1 MKNKGILVMFLAI
14 ALLSLSLISC
24 QSSQSTVANS
34 DTTLHTPEWA
44 KNVNIYEVNI
54 RQYTPEGTINAF
66 SQHLPRL
73 KDMGVDILWL
83 MPINPIGEKNRKG
96 TLGSYY
102 SVKDYTAVNPEFGT
116 VNDFKALVIRAHELG
131 MKVIIDWVANHT
143 AWDHAW
149 MTQHPDWYTTDS
161 TGKIVSPFDWS
172 DVADLNYDKPEMRN
186 EMLKALKYWVKDLD
200 IDGYRCDVAGMVP
213 VDFWNNVRAS
223 LDSIKPVFMLAEA
236 EEPALHDRAFDM
248 AYSWSTHH
256 VMNQIAKGKLT
267 ARSMDSIILFN
278 KNRFQPST
286 ILMQFTSNHDENSWN
301 GTESERMGKAAQT
314 FAVLTATIPGMPL
327 IYSGQESG
335 ITKRLEFFEKDPIVW
350 NNYPLSGF
358 YKNLLKLKHNNP
370 ALRNGVWGGTYQKVA
385 TSDSL
390 SVFAFTRIKESNT
403 VFVITNL
410 KDASVKITLG
420 GGAPTGQFTELFSG
434 LVKDIDAKTEFELK
448 PYEYLVFYK

>member
-1 MKNKGILVMFLAI
+1 MNKRGFYAIILAI
-14 ALLSLSLISC
+14 MVLSLSLFSC
-24 QSSQSTVANS
+24 QSSQSSMVKADTVL
-34 DTTLHTPEWA
+34 TTPEWA

-102 SVKDYTAVNPEFGT
+102 SVKDYTTINPEFGT
-116 VNDFKALVIRAHELG
+116 LTDFKAMVIRAHELG
-131 MKVIIDWVANHT
+131 MKVIVDWVANHT
-143 AWDHAW
+143 SWDHAW
-149 MTQHPDWYTTDS
+149 MTEHPDWYTKDS
-161 TGKIVSPFDWS
+161 TGKIVSPFDWT
-172 DVADLNYDKPEMRN
+172 DVADLNYDKPEMRR
-186 EMLKALKYWVKDLD
+186 EMLNALKYWVKEAD

-236 EEPALHDRAFDM
+236 EEPALHDKAFDM

-278 KNRFQPST
+278 KNRFQPYT

-301 GTESERMGKAAQT
+301 GTEFERYGKGVEA
-314 FAVLTATIPGMPL
+314 FAVLTYTLNGMPM
-327 IYSGQESG
+327 IYTGQEVG
-335 ITKRLEFFEKDPIVW
+335 LKKRLSFFEKDMVPSW
-350 NNYPLSGF
+350 AENSTTQF
-358 YKNLLKLKHNNP
+358 YKKLNQLKHTHP
-370 ALRNGVWGGTYQKVA
+370 ALQAGQGGTFKKYN
-385 TSDSL
+385 TSANKELLIYSRERAGQEIVVMLNLSNKDIKYTSNDAIGRGSYTDYFAGVNVPELPQSL
-390 SVFAFTRIKESNT
+390 KAWEYK
-403 VFVITNL
+403 VFVRP
-410 KDASVKITLG
+410 K
-420 GGAPTGQFTELFSG
+420 
-434 LVKDIDAKTEFELK
+434 
-448 PYEYLVFYK
+448 

>member
-1 MKNKGILVMFLAI
+1 MNKRGFYVIILAI
-14 ALLSLSLISC
+14 MVLSLSLFSC
-24 QSSQSTVANS
+24 QSSQSSMVKADTVL
-34 DTTLHTPEWA
+34 TTPEWA

-102 SVKDYTAVNPEFGT
+102 SVKDYTTINPEFGT
-116 VNDFKALVIRAHELG
+116 LTDFKAMVIRAHELG
-131 MKVIIDWVANHT
+131 MKVIVDWVANHT
-143 AWDHAW
+143 SWDHAW
-149 MTQHPDWYTTDS
+149 MTEHPDWYTKDS
-161 TGKIVSPFDWS
+161 TGKIVSPFDWT
-172 DVADLNYDKPEMRN
+172 DVADLNYDKPEMRR
-186 EMLKALKYWVKDLD
+186 EMLNALKYWVKEAD

-236 EEPALHDRAFDM
+236 EEPALHDKAFDM

-278 KNRFQPST
+278 KNRFQPYT

-301 GTESERMGKAAQT
+301 GTEYERMGKAAQT
-314 FAVLTATIPGMPL
+314 FAVLAATIPGMPL
-327 IYSGQESG
+327 IYSGQEAG
-335 ITKRLEFFEKDPIVW
+335 LNKRLEFFEKDPISW
-350 NNYPLSGF
+350 NNYPLGDF

-370 ALRNGVWGGTYQKVA
+370 AIWNGVWGGSYQKVI
-385 TSDSL
+385 TSDST
-390 SVFAFTRIKESNT
+390 SVFAFTRVKDSNT
-403 VFVITNL
+403 IFVIANL
-410 KDASVKITLG
+410 KDAPVKLSLVK
-420 GGAPTGQFTELFSG
+420 GAPTGQFTELFSG
-434 LVKDIDAKTEFELK
+434 GVKDITANSSFDLK